1 MKTITEKLANQLNS
15 REKANAAA
23 DTLTALLLLVN
34 DGVSRKAAINTV
46 AAITRE
52 AMERYGEAEK

>member
-1 MKTITEKLANQLNS
+1 MKTITEKLASQLNS

-23 DTLTALLLLVN
+23 DTLTALLLVN
-34 DGVSRKAAINTV
+34 DGVSRKAAINAV

-52 AMERYGEAEK
+52 AMDRYGEAEK

>member
-1 MKTITEKLANQLNS
+1 MKTITEKLASQLNS

>member
-34 DGVSRKAAINTV
+34 DGVSRKAAINAV

-52 AMERYGEAEK
+52 AMERYREAEK

>member
-1 MKTITEKLANQLNS
+1 MRQDNRPRKTPYAG
-15 REKANAAA
+15 AAA

-34 DGVSRKAAINTV
+34 DGVSRKAAINAV

-52 AMERYGEAEK
+52 AMDRYGEAEK

>member
-1 MKTITEKLANQLNS
+1 MKTITEKLASQLNS

-34 DGVSRKAAINTV
+34 DGVSRKAAINAV

-52 AMERYGEAEK
+52 AMDRYREAEK

>member
-1 MKTITEKLANQLNS
+1 MKTITEKLASQLNS

-34 DGVSRKAAINTV
+34 DGVSRKAAINAV

-52 AMERYGEAEK
+52 TMDRYGETGR

>member
-1 MKTITEKLANQLNS
+1 MKTITEKLASQLNS

-34 DGVSRKAAINTV
+34 DGVSRKAAINAV

-52 AMERYGEAEK
+52 AMDRYGKAEK

>member
-34 DGVSRKAAINTV
+34 DGVSRKAAINAV

-52 AMERYGEAEK
+52 AMERYEEAEK

>member
-1 MKTITEKLANQLNS
+1 MKTITEKLASQLNS

-34 DGVSRKAAINTV
+34 DGVSRKAAINAI

-52 AMERYGEAEK
+52 AMDRYGETEK

>member
-1 MKTITEKLANQLNS
+1 MKTITEKPASQLNS

-23 DTLTALLLLVN
+23 DTLTALLLVN
-34 DGVSRKAAINTV
+34 DGVSRKAAINAV

-52 AMERYGEAEK
+52 AMDRYGEAEK

>member
-1 MKTITEKLANQLNS
+1 MKTITEKLASQLNS

-23 DTLTALLLLVN
+23 DALTALLLLVN
-34 DGVSRKAAINTV
+34 DGVSRKAAINAI

-52 AMERYGEAEK
+52 AMDRYGETEK

>member
-1 MKTITEKLANQLNS
+1 MKTITEKLASQLNS

-34 DGVSRKAAINTV
+34 DGVSRKAAINAV

-52 AMERYGEAEK
+52 AMDRYGETGR

>member
-1 MKTITEKLANQLNS
+1 MKTITEKLASQLNS

-34 DGVSRKAAINTV
+34 DGVSRKAAINAV
-46 AAITRE
+46 AAITCE
-52 AMERYGEAEK
+52 AMDRYGETGR

>member
-1 MKTITEKLANQLNS
+1 MKTITEKLASQLNS

-34 DGVSRKAAINTV
+34 DGVSRKAAINAV

-52 AMERYGEAEK
+52 AMDRYGETEK

>member
-34 DGVSRKAAINTV
+34 DGVSRKAAINAV

-52 AMERYGEAEK
+52 AMDRYGETGR

>member
-23 DTLTALLLLVN
+23 DTLTALLLVN
-34 DGVSRKAAINTV
+34 DGVSRKAAINAV

-52 AMERYGEAEK
+52 AMDRYGEAEK

>member
-15 REKANAAA
+15 KEKANAAA

-34 DGVSRKAAINTV
+34 DGVSRKAAINAV
-46 AAITRE
+46 ATITRE

>member
-23 DTLTALLLLVN
+23 DTVTALLLLVN
-34 DGVSRKAAINTV
+34 DGVIRKAAINTV